1 MQRVA
6 LIKEYFPGNDSIRFH
21 NSSAREIL
29 ILAPRKAG
37 KSYSMIFDI
46 IKHAWNNDS
55 GNDVLVCA
63 PTYSH
68 LGSVLETPITNILS
82 DLKLLKS
89 HSYSKHNTILLN
101 GNTIRY
107 RSLDN
112 PDSIRGLTCYRV
124 YIDEAAYCPDGSLD
138 VIKPTMSVI
147 TPTQTKPNSLVMATT
162 PDGIGSW
169 YYEKFYAQSK
179 KPNWREYIQYSKNN
193 NPYISDEELNM
204 MRESMDPLMAEQELE
219 SKWVNL
225 SHNTVYYAF
234 SDENI
239 ITNYIVNH
247 TQPIYVGVDY
257 NIDINAHVFMQWDRS
272 TNKIYVFD
280 ESVGC
285 KTTQDLAEHL
295 LTYINKTPQLIC
307 IDDASGNARQQG
319 DGTTNRAIL
328 RQKGLQVAGAGKNP
342 SRLLRYSV
350 TNAGFLNANRKHSIF
365 ITRNCE
371 KLIKELREL
380 SYKKTS
386 DEVNDLGNK
395 VGHLGDSLSY
405 AVMYIFG
412 GKVPQ
417 DVQNSYTF
425 SVQNR

>member
-1 MQRVA
+1 MQRIA
-6 LIKEYFPGNDSIRFH
+6 LIKDYYPGKDSTRFH

-55 GNDVLVCA
+55 GNDILVCA

-68 LGSVLETPITNILS
+68 IGSVLETPITNILGE
-82 DLKLLKS
+82 LGLLKS
-89 HSYSKHNTILLN
+89 HSYQKHNTILLN
-101 GNTIRY
+101 GNIIRY

-112 PDSIRGLTCYRV
+112 PDSIRGLTCHRI
-124 YIDEAAYCPDGSLD
+124 YIDEAAYCPDSSLD

-147 TPTQTKPNSLVMATT
+147 TPTQTKQNSLVMATT

-169 YYEKFYAQSK
+169 YYEKFYAQTK
-179 KPNWREYIQYSKNN
+179 KPDWREYIQYSKTN
-193 NPYISDEELNM
+193 NPYISDEELDI

-219 SKWVNL
+219 AKWVNL
-225 SHNTVYYAF
+225 AQNTVYHAF
-234 SDENI
+234 SDANI
-239 ITNYIVNH
+239 INDYVINSS
-247 TQPIYVGVDY
+247 QPIYVGVDY

-272 TNKIYVFD
+272 TNKVYVFD

-285 KTTQDLAEHL
+285 KTTQDLADHIL
-295 LTYINKTPQLIC
+295 QYTPKTPQLIC

-319 DGTTNRAIL
+319 DGITNRAIL
-328 RQKGLQVAGAGKNP
+328 RQKGLQVAGASSNP
-342 SRLLRYSV
+342 NRLNRYAV

-365 ITRNCE
+365 ITRNCVN
-371 KLIKELREL
+371 LIKELREL
-380 SYKKTS
+380 TYKKTS

-405 AVMYIFG
+405 AIMYIFG
-412 GKVPQ
+412 GKIPQ
-417 DVQNSYTF
+417 ETQISNF
-425 SVQNR
+425 RRF